1 MTIAVTGA
9 NSSVGLNLLEHLADL
24 GDGSVVACVR
34 SERAAASLPRSPR
47 IAVHVVPYDDVGK
60 LTATLSGAT
69 CVVHLAGILIE
80 WPGTSYE
87 AANVRT
93 AEAVAQAASAAG
105 VGHLVLISVVG
116 ASVESRNRYFRTKGQ
131 AEQAFSRSGIATT
144 ILRTPI
150 LLGPGTAGAAA
161 LERTVRKRKARLL
174 GGGRYTTRPLDL
186 DDLGRA
192 IIAIC
197 RTRPD
202 GTVVRELVG
211 PEPVPYRA
219 LVERAA
225 RIAGVDVSL
234 GSMPIGL
241 AKAGAWLRS
250 RLQSGGV
257 TPTVIDVITMDEVVD
272 ENADAELG
280 ITLTPL
286 NETLNK
292 ILQGERAT

>member
-1 MTIAVTGA
+1 MKIAVTGA
-9 NSSVGLNLLEHLADL
+9 NSSVGLNLLEHLDAL
-24 GDGSVVACVR
+24 GDWEVAACVR

-47 IAVHVVPYDDVGK
+47 TRAHVVPYEDVSR
-60 LTATLSGAT
+60 LSETLSGAT
-69 CVVHLAGILIE
+69 TCVHLAGILIE

-93 AEAVAQAASAAG
+93 AEAVARAAVAAG
-105 VGHLVLISVVG
+105 VGHLVLISVIG
-116 ASVESRNRYFRTKGQ
+116 ASAESGNRYFRTKGE
-131 AEQAFSRSGIATT
+131 AERVFASSGIATT

-161 LERTVRKRKARLL
+161 LTRTVRTRHARLL
-174 GGGRYTTRPLDL
+174 GGGRYTMRPLDL
-186 DDLGRA
+186 DDLSEA
-192 IIAIC
+192 VIAIC
-197 RTRPD
+197 RAGPD
-202 GTVVRELVG
+202 GAGVHELVG
-211 PEPVPYRA
+211 PEPLAYRA

-225 RIAGVDVSL
+225 RTVGVDVSL

-250 RLQSGGV
+250 RLQRGGM

-272 ENADAELG
+272 QNADAALG

-292 ILQGERAT
+292 ILRSERAI